1 MAEGGGGEEAA
12 PLTPA
17 LPVCAVCVGFL
28 GKFYEQLKENKVNF
42 ASADIEK
49 ALMKTCKDARG
60 KDNRLVSQ

>member
-1 MAEGGGGEEAA
+1 M
-12 PLTPA
+12 TPA